1 MNYLIIG
8 SGVAGTTAAKSIRKL
23 DQYGAL
29 TIVTDEPY
37 PFYSRIRLIDF
48 LAGNLKPEQLYLR
61 KPEWYAE
68 QGITLRTNARAVK
81 INPGLKTV
89 TFENG
94 EELGYGKLLLAT
106 GATPFIPPIPGVQL
120 QGVFSLRTMADA
132 IKIVEYAKTHRE
144 VTIIGGGLLGLEAGS
159 NLIKSG
165 CTVNVVEFFPR
176 LLPRQMDVAGAAVLQ
191 RRLKSMGF
199 RFYLGAKTKEIT
211 GGDTV
216 NGVNLEDGTRI
227 PCSMVLISAGI
238 RPDTTLALTAS
249 AISATPYQSAIRHP
263 GISVNKGIVVNDRME
278 TGIPNIYAAGDP
290 IEYFGVSY
298 GIWTAAEKQGE
309 IAGTNMAGGKERY
322 PGTTIS
328 NTLKVAGVS
337 LTAAGDIDGEGKG
350 ESIVVETDATYRKL
364 ALKNGR
370 IIGAIFYGDT
380 AGQQKA
386 LAAINSGKDVSAL
399 LDALRAGN
407 FDKL

>member
-8 SGVAGTTAAKSIRKL
+8 SGVAGTTAAKAIRKL

-29 TIVTDEPY
+29 TIATTEPY

-48 LAGNLKPEQLYLR
+48 LAGNLKPEQLYLK

-68 QGITLRTNARAVK
+68 QGISLRTGVKAVR

-89 TFENG
+89 TLEGG
-94 EELGYGKLLLAT
+94 EELAYGKLLLAT

-120 QGVFSLRTMADA
+120 RGVFSLRTMEDA
-132 IKIVEYAKTHRE
+132 IRIVEYAKAHRE

-159 NLIKSG
+159 NLIKAG
-165 CTVNVVEFFPR
+165 CTVSVVEFFPR

-191 RRLKSMGF
+191 RRLESMGF

-211 GGDTV
+211 GGDAV
-216 NGVNLEDGTRI
+216 SGIKLEDGTSI
-227 PCSMVLISAGI
+227 PCGMALISAGI
-238 RPDTTLALTAS
+238 RPETTLAMTAS

-263 GISVNKGIVVNDRME
+263 GITLNKGIVVNDRME

-298 GIWTAAEKQGE
+298 GIWPAAEKQGE

-322 PGTTIS
+322 AGTVIS

-337 LTAAGDIDGEGKG
+337 LTAAGDIDAEGKG
-350 ESIVVETDATYRKL
+350 ESIVLETGTTYRKL

-370 IIGAIFYGDT
+370 ITGAIFYGDT

-386 LAAINSGKDVSAL
+386 LAAINSGKDVSAV
-399 LDALRAGN
+399 LDALRMGN